1 MYSLQISCFLFIT
14 IVGSIHSFTVNQG
27 SRTQVP
33 TAIFSTTD
41 EKPNQTEGN
50 QSKYGNELA
59 YPDTYV
65 RCGRCA
71 TSFAIKEEDL
81 GSGKGR

>member
-1 MYSLQISCFLFIT
+1 M
-14 IVGSIHSFTVNQG
+14 
-27 SRTQVP
+27 P